1 MFDVLGT
8 LLDAAEPIAEIIFG
22 IRKRKKV
29 NDELV
34 EQNLIELKGH
44 GWFVKL
50 YENPVYHDHFIS
62 NSRVRKYIEDRVTV
76 EGLIFDKKER
86 NRLINVLDKE
96 IHRMKKSS

>member
-1 MFDVLGT
+1 MFNVFGT
-8 LLDAAEPIAEIIFG
+8 LLDVAEPIVEIIFG

-34 EQNLIELKGH
+34 EKHLFGD
-44 GWFVKL
+44 GWFLKL
-50 YENPVYHDHFIS
+50 YENPVYYDQFIS

-76 EGLIFDKKER
+76 EGMIFEKKKRNMLIK
-86 NRLINVLDKE
+86 VLDKE